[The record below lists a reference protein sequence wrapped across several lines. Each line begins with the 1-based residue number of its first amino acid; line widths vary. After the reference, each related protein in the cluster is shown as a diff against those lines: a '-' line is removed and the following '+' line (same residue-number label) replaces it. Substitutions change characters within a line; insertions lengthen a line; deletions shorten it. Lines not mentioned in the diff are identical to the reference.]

1 MPTIYTKEEI
11 DAKLAIIT
19 NATELVNTKI
29 EQLFNITKLLNEKVT
44 SNYNELFTM
53 TSDVRNMVTF
63 VIDEN
68 KKIIQSNDSQ
78 ERLKRVMQK

>member
-1 MPTIYTKEEI
+1 MPTIYTAEEI
-11 DAKLAIIT
+11 NAKLAIIT

-29 EQLFNITKLLNEKVT
+29 EQLFNITRLINEKAT